1 MQCGFCTPGIAMRA
15 KHLLDNNPNPTRQE
29 IAKSLDVHLCR
40 CTGYEK
46 IEDALHKTIAETTGE
61 EPRWNR

>member
-1 MQCGFCTPGIAMRA
+1 M
-15 KHLLDNNPNPTRQE
+15 LDEIPNPTRQE
-29 IAKSLDVHLCR
+29 IMERLDGNYCR

-61 EPRWNR
+61 APRWSR